1 MCKQPRGIYSVA
13 KVVALNDK
21 ERRRRTTRLP
31 FGQALRELLEEAN
44 ITTPIGNPDWAGF
57 ASSAGVN
64 YESMRKS
71 VVGNRQPPTQLMEA
85 VADALD
91 MSPAY
96 FLEYRIAQAR
106 QMFDVNVVGLEQ
118 AAANLERF
126 ARDLEND

>member
-1 MCKQPRGIYSVA
+1 MA

-21 ERRRRTTRLP
+21 ERKRRTTQLP
-31 FGQALRELLEEAN
+31 FGRAMRELLEQAN

-57 ASSAGVN
+57 AHSAGVN
-64 YESMRKS
+64 YESLRKS
-71 VVGNRQPPTQLMEA
+71 VVGNRQPPVQMMEA

-91 MSPAY
+91 LSPAY

-106 QMFDVNVVGLEQ
+106 QMFDVSVVGLEQ

-126 ARDLEND
+126 ARELDDE